1 MIGLSNLVVW
11 WIPSVQF
18 VASWPGAMFMRA
30 NTGVAISAGALSLL
44 IWHYAG
50 RPAKRSRQQLAASLL
65 GAVPA
70 LIGGLT
76 SFEYLSGINLGV
88 DTLLAAATFPGDH
101 ANNYVVAPGRMSL
114 NAALS
119 LFFLGVSLC
128 GLDWTI
134 HIGRPRRV
142 FIAPILAVISALPAC
157 FGLVGYLS
165 GTGGFTGLLKST
177 NLLLHAAVAL
187 VLLAVGI
194 LAVRG
199 ERQPVRRILS
209 QGAGGMLL
217 RWLLP
222 GATASLIL
230 LAWLIGK
237 ARAHAHVASGE
248 GTALMLFGGLILL
261 YALIVSASRAVDV
274 QEARAQR
281 AKSALHEEELRSR
294 SILATSLDGVLLM
307 DMHGRVRDWNQAAER
322 IFGWRPDEIVGRVLA
337 DHIIPERLR
346 AAHNQ
351 GLKNYLLTG
360 TGPIFGKRLE
370 LPALRRDGTEFPVE
384 LSINAVTDAEPPL
397 FVGFIRDIT
406 ERQKAEQAL
415 REAKE
420 QAEKASQAKDDFLA
434 ALSHELRTPL
444 TPVLLSASV
453 LSEDSRLP
461 EDVRRTLGMIERH
474 VTLEARLIDDLLD
487 LTRISRGKL
496 HLRKEMC
503 DLETLIHHAVEIIKE
518 DAAAKNLTLRLRLT
532 SAATRLAGDS
542 ARLQQVFWNLLK
554 NAVKFTPASGT
565 ITISTSTDEPQK
577 LTQITVQDTGVGFD
591 PARAD
596 QLFLPFEQEKPG
608 TQHQF
613 GGLGLGLAIARAI
626 VSLHGGSIAAA
637 SDGPGQGATFIV
649 TLPFGILTEEDT
661 PLEPTALANG
671 QAAKQVLQI
680 LLVEDHEHTRQVLAH
695 LLQRSGHR
703 VQCASNVEEA
713 LDIADSAAHRFDILI
728 SDLGLPD
735 GSGLDLMQQLRNRG
749 HTLPGIALSGYG
761 MEEDHLRTREA
772 GFACHLV
779 KPVKFEQLTQAL
791 ASFKIGEEPNI

>member
-1 MIGLSNLVVW
+1 MMI
-11 WIPSVQF
+11 
-18 VASWPGAMFMRA
+18 MRA
-30 NTGVAISAGALSLL
+30 NTSFALTSAALSLL
-44 IWHYAG
+44 IWHRAG
-50 RPAKRSRQQLAASLL
+50 RSGRLTGAQWLASLL
-65 GAVPA
+65 GTMPV
-70 LIGGLT
+70 LIGGIT
-76 SFEYLSGINLGV
+76 SLEYVTGLNLGI
-88 DTLLAAATFPGDH
+88 DTLIAEATFPGDR
-101 ANNYVVAPGRMSL
+101 ADAFVVAPGRMSF

-119 LFFLGVSLC
+119 LFFVGLALA
-128 GLDWTI
+128 GLDVSVDI
-134 HIGRPRRV
+134 RRPRRV
-142 FIAPILAVISALPAC
+142 FTAPILAVVSALPAC
-157 FGLVGYLS
+157 LGLVGYLS

-177 NLLLHAAVAL
+177 NMLLHTAAAL
-187 VLLAVGI
+187 VLIAVGV

-209 QGAGGMLL
+209 QGAGGILL

-230 LAWLIGK
+230 LASGIGK
-237 ARAHAHVASGE
+237 ARAYGYVAPGE

-261 YALIVSASRAVDV
+261 YALIVSASRAVDI

-307 DMHGRVRDWNQAAER
+307 DMHGCVVDWNLAAER
-322 IFGWRPDEIVGRVLA
+322 IFGWRRDEILGRPLA

-346 AAHNQ
+346 FAHNQ

-360 TGPIFGKRLE
+360 TGPVLGKRLE
-370 LPALRRDGTEFPVE
+370 LPALRQDGTEFPVE

-406 ERQKAEQAL
+406 ERQQAEQAL

-444 TPVLLSASV
+444 TPVLLSSSV
-453 LSEDSRLP
+453 LSEDPRLP
-461 EDVRRTLGMIERH
+461 EDVRRTVAMIERH

-496 HLRKEMC
+496 HLRLEKC
-503 DLETLIHHAVEIIKE
+503 DLNTLIRHAVEIIQE
-518 DAAAKNLTLRLRLT
+518 EASSKNLTLHIELDPSDTL
-532 SAATRLAGDS
+532 LAGDS

-554 NAVKFTPASGT
+554 NAVKFTPASGS
-565 ITISTSTDEPQK
+565 ITLISRPDE
-577 LTQITVQDTGVGFD
+577 TRDGYIVMVQDTGVGFE
-591 PARAD
+591 PTSAG
-596 QLFLPFEQEKPG
+596 QLFLPFEQEKPS

-613 GGLGLGLAIARAI
+613 GGLGLGLAIAKAI
-626 VSLHGGSIAAA
+626 VTLHGGEIHA
-637 SDGPGQGATFIV
+637 SSAGSGKGATFTV
-649 TLPFGILTEEDT
+649 SLPFGNLPDETTLTPALAHESLTE
-661 PLEPTALANG
+661 
-671 QAAKQVLQI
+671 KQSLDI

-695 LLQRSGHR
+695 LLQRAGHR
-703 VQCASNVEEA
+703 VICAGNVQDA
-713 LDIADSAAHRFDILI
+713 LEIASSAAIVPNILI

-735 GSGLDLMQQLRNRG
+735 GTGLDLMQQLRHRG
-749 HTLPGIALSGYG
+749 FTLPGIALSGYG
-761 MEEDHLRTREA
+761 MEEDHLRTREV

-791 ASFKIGEEPNI
+791 ASLKVSETPKAKPDSTL